1 MLPARNPY
9 LDWVRVGDGDVLHA
23 HEARA
28 AYWAGLR
35 GAAFARPY
43 VITRRVLNP
52 LSHSRLTRRVH
63 AGAAAVVGV
72 SRAVCELIGS
82 DSAREGVCIHDAHQD
97 LVCDPDRVREIRQS
111 LGGGPIIGQ
120 VAALVDH
127 RKGQSA
133 AIAAFARLR
142 ERFAGARLVFVGE
155 GPDRALLEEKARGI
169 EGIVFAGYREDVAN
183 WTGALDLVVY
193 PSARDALASSLLD
206 AMHLGVPVVANRV
219 GGIPEIAR
227 HEDTALLT
235 TPGDVDALSTAM
247 AALLEDAALR
257 GRIVGNA
264 RRLAATLGADAMAEA
279 YLAVYRKAIGQP

>member
-1 MLPARNPY
+1 MKVVHSSYARGLVRGGERQLVLLVEALARKGVHQQVLCRQNSGLHEALCCFEGIEMLPARNPY

-133 AIAAFARLR
+133 AIAAFAP
-142 ERFAGARLVFVGE
+142 A
-155 GPDRALLEEKARGI
+155 P
-169 EGIVFAGYREDVAN
+169 
-183 WTGALDLVVY
+183 
-193 PSARDALASSLLD
+193 
-206 AMHLGVPVVANRV
+206 
-219 GGIPEIAR
+219 
-227 HEDTALLT
+227 
-235 TPGDVDALSTAM
+235 
-247 AALLEDAALR
+247 
-257 GRIVGNA
+257 
-264 RRLAATLGADAMAEA
+264 
-279 YLAVYRKAIGQP
+279 